1 MISLTWPFNGYC
13 LGLTDIP
20 LTVSPH
26 FGFCDT
32 SFSHLFVLIFKLLHW
47 IVFFLPL
54 RGRCPWGP
62 ILGPFLLIWTLLGSF
77 ICALVLL
84 SHISTTNYQDHVR
97 GEALC
102 LDLRVLILS
111 QASGHVPNCL
121 WTLSRYAKALS
132 APHNI
137 IIDSVGQV
145 ILDSSFF
152 LICPFCIV
160 IKRDEY
166 SNKDSSIEWFNKVS
180 IFRSY
185 GTTLG
190 YALLSRL

>member
-1 MISLTWPFNGYC
+1 MATTGTFNYRARWLKRSGVLPPDPLSCFSWWKPHAVPCGPTKTLFPDLSSGYC

-77 ICALVLL
+77 ICALVHL

-102 LDLRVLILS
+102 LDLLVLILS

-121 WTLSRYAKALS
+121 
-132 APHNI
+132 
-137 IIDSVGQV
+137 
-145 ILDSSFF
+145 
-152 LICPFCIV
+152 
-160 IKRDEY
+160 
-166 SNKDSSIEWFNKVS
+166 
-180 IFRSY
+180 
-185 GTTLG
+185 
-190 YALLSRL
+190 